1 MSLQVDT
8 VFVWV
13 SDLEQS
19 LEWYSEIGFEAGER
33 YGPWQNLDVD
43 GEVAFALHQG
53 IRDEGPATAV
63 ISFRVDSL
71 DAELERLSDLFIE
84 PSDDEI
90 TDTGTARFI
99 TFTDPDGNEIQLLER
114 P

>member
-13 SDLEQS
+13 NDLEQA
-19 LEWYSEIGFEAGER
+19 LEWYSALGFEPGER
-33 YGPWQNLDVD
+33 YGPWQVMNVEGD
-43 GEVAFALHQG
+43 VAFALHQG
-53 IRDEGPATAV
+53 IREEGPATAV
-63 ISFRVDSL
+63 ISFLID
-71 DAELERLSDLFIE
+71 DLEGEIDRLSDLYIE
-84 PSDDEI
+84 PSDPEI
-90 TDTGTARFI
+90 TDSGTARFI

>member
-13 SDLEQS
+13 NDLEQS
-19 LEWYSEIGFEAGER
+19 LDWYSAIGFEPGER
-33 YGPWQNLDVD
+33 YGPWQNLQVD
-43 GEVAFALHQG
+43 GEVAFALHHG
-53 IRDEGPATAV
+53 IRNVGPATAV

-71 DAELERLSDLFIE
+71 AAEIQRLSALSIE
-84 PSDDEI
+84 PSGDEI
-90 TDTGTARFI
+90 TDTGTARFA